1 MTDLTGRDDDMAAKC
16 MLAASIWKTIRQ
28 DGSKP
33 KPELIDTTIDL
44 LVMTANQLERQKG
57 K

>member
-1 MTDLTGRDDDMAAKC
+1 MTDLTGCDDDMAAKC

-33 KPELIDTTIDL
+33 KPELIDTTINL